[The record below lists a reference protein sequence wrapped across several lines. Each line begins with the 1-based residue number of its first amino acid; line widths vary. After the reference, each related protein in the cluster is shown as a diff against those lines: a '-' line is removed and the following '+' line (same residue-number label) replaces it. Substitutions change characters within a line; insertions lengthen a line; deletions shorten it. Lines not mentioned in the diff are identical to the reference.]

1 MKLAVINISTSENHV
16 TGTASIYSN
25 LLWATFPFCS
35 FEVCVD
41 RVDGK
46 SLEQYENE
54 LLEKARERIREI
66 YKEIV
71 CGGELDNEIII
82 PVCGNLTGEYG
93 IKVANKNGKLS
104 VVGLVGKDSDM
115 LGLLRNEIKPSE
127 LSHESLA
134 EVDKASTSGAMKPF
148 LVEDGKIV
156 MNAKHFTLINS
167 TARDNLEER
176 VALLEKHLHD
186 AQINPDVLNAIH
198 ANIKKA
204 IMDDSLVVRDA
215 DGSVRVRMNA
225 EKQAGLK
232 VTVSDK
238 DDVLW
243 MRDSATLEGIM
254 SLGYLKDGTQQR
266 IITALEDALEQAKGQ
281 MSCWSDDSVRVSF
294 PTMRPSRI
302 ENKVDSVFDYVSH
315 CRIGGNI
322 QIKLPSGE
330 LATIYYEED
339 LDPKSTFGD
348 YLCRAKEHAR
358 KSVKAH

>member
-1 MKLAVINISTSENHV
+1 MKLAVGNISTSKSHV
-16 TGTASIYSN
+16 TGTASIDSN

-35 FEVCVD
+35 FKFCVD

-46 SLEQYENE
+46 SLEQYESE
-54 LLEKARERIREI
+54 LTEKARERITEI

-104 VVGLVGKDSDM
+104 VVGLVGKDSDI

-134 EVDKASTSGAMKPF
+134 EVDKAST
-148 LVEDGKIV
+148 
-156 MNAKHFTLINS
+156 T
-167 TARDNLEER
+167 RDNLEER
-176 VALLEKHLHD
+176 VALLEKNLE
-186 AQINPDVLNAIH
+186 
-198 ANIKKA
+198 KA
-204 IMDDSLVVRDA
+204 GAHTSGVNQECDGSLVMRDA

-225 EKQAGLK
+225 EKQTGLR

-266 IITALEDALEQAKGQ
+266 IIAALEDALFQTKSQLSLPLVEEHFGKNNADMAASIGSK
-281 MSCWSDDSVRVSF
+281 
-294 PTMRPSRI
+294 I
-302 ENKVDSVFDYVSH
+302 ERRYTEKEIVKIFSISAD
-315 CRIGGNI
+315 
-322 QIKLPSGE
+322 LLSGW
-330 LATIYYEED
+330 
-339 LDPKSTFGD
+339 
-348 YLCRAKEHAR
+348 AR
-358 KSVKAH
+358 YRN

>member
-1 MKLAVINISTSENHV
+1 MKLAVGNISTSKSHV
-16 TGTASIYSN
+16 TGTASIDSN

-35 FEVCVD
+35 FKVCVD

-46 SLEQYENE
+46 SLEQYESE
-54 LLEKARERIREI
+54 LTEKARERITEI

-104 VVGLVGKDSDM
+104 VAGLVGKDSDM

-134 EVDKASTSGAMKPF
+134 EVDKASTGGAMKPF

-176 VALLEKHLHD
+176 VALLEKHLE
-186 AQINPDVLNAIH
+186 NAGTH
-198 ANIKKA
+198 TSGVNQEC
-204 IMDDSLVVRDA
+204 DGSLVMRDA

-225 EKQAGLK
+225 EKQTGLR

-243 MRDSATLEGIM
+243 MRDSATLEGIA
-254 SLGYLKDGTQQR
+254 SRGYLKDGTQQK
-266 IITALEDALEQAKGQ
+266 IIAALEHALGQA
-281 MSCWSDDSVRVSF
+281 R
-294 PTMRPSRI
+294 
-302 ENKVDSVFDYVSH
+302 
-315 CRIGGNI
+315 
-322 QIKLPSGE
+322 GE
-330 LATIYYEED
+330 LLCWNNTDGMADVGATA
-339 LDPKSTFGD
+339 T
-348 YLCRAKEHAR
+348 
-358 KSVKAH
+358 

>member
-1 MKLAVINISTSENHV
+1 MKLSVGDIRFSECGYASTTV
-16 TGTASIYSN
+16 
-25 LLWATFPFCS
+25 
-35 FEVCVD
+35 EVW
-41 RVDGK
+41 GEK
-46 SLEQYENE
+46 SLLPLCSMDVSTPLVEGKALGQYKDE
-54 LLEKARERIREI
+54 LLAKAREQITEI

-82 PVCGNLTGEYG
+82 PVCGKLTGEYG
-93 IKVANKNGKLS
+93 IKVTNKNGKLS
-104 VVGLVGKDSDM
+104 VAGLVGKDRDI
-115 LGLLRNEIKPSE
+115 LGLLCNEIKPSK

-134 EVDKASTSGAMKPF
+134 EVDKAST
-148 LVEDGKIV
+148 
-156 MNAKHFTLINS
+156 T
-167 TARDNLEER
+167 RDNLEER
-176 VALLEKHLHD
+176 VALLEKNLE
-186 AQINPDVLNAIH
+186 
-198 ANIKKA
+198 KA
-204 IMDDSLVVRDA
+204 GAHTSGVNQECDGSLVMRDA

-225 EKQAGLK
+225 EKQTGLR

-266 IITALEDALEQAKGQ
+266 IIAALEDALEQAKGQ

-294 PTMRPSRI
+294 PTMRPGRI

-339 LDPKSTFGD
+339 LDLKSTFDD
-348 YLCRAKEHAR
+348 YLCRAKEYAR
-358 KSVKAH
+358 KSVRAH